1 MPRAGL
7 TPDAVTVAGAVL
19 VDEIGFASL
28 SMGLLADRLGV
39 RPPALYKHVAS
50 LGDLAH
56 RIATLGWTELAA
68 SIRDATAGRAGSD
81 ALTAGA
87 QAMRTYV
94 KEHPGRYDAANAA
107 HPTGPDDPL
116 ITATTQMIDSTTAML
131 RGYDLDP
138 GQEIHALRM
147 LRSTLH
153 GFTTFEATN
162 GFQMDIDADTSFAWA
177 ITFIDRGLRSL
188 QHSRDRAP
196 ATT

>member
-7 TPDAVTVAGAVL
+7 TPDLVTAAGAAL

-39 RPPALYKHVAS
+39 RPPALYRHVAS

-56 RIATLGWTELAA
+56 RIATLGWSELAA
-68 SIRDATAGRAGSD
+68 SIRDATAGRGGSD

-87 QAMRTYV
+87 QAMRTFV
-94 KEHPGRYDAANAA
+94 KEHPGRYAAANAA
-107 HPTGPDDPL
+107 QPTGPDDPL
-116 ITATTQMIDSTTAML
+116 IAATTQMIDSATAML

-138 GQEIHALRM
+138 DQEIHAVRM

-153 GFTTFEATN
+153 GFTTFETTN
-162 GFQMDIDADTSFAWA
+162 GFQIDIDADTSFAWTIA
-177 ITFIDRGLRSL
+177 FIDHGLRTLTHVHDAAS
-188 QHSRDRAP
+188 